1 MSEIE
6 DDASLSDGEEAANND
21 VQEENMSE
29 KEDQIEPCPLTQE
42 IMIPGLSLL
51 CRTGNGLAH
60 AFVKLE
66 LKDRRL
72 TDIAL
77 VSSFVHLRFLDV
89 SSNHLSDLSPLATL
103 TQLLWLK
110 ARTQI
115 TPYSSYSAPF
125 FTRILGDGNMVAGF
139 RGQPLGQL
147 TYLQWLSLALN
158 RLRDLEGLEG
168 PALESLNLIG
178 KGIQSVSV
186 SLLGN
191 GIQRVSVSLLGNGI
205 QRVSV
210 SLLGNGIQRVS
221 GLQYHLLTN
230 LVTLE
235 LRGNKLETTDGI
247 YLPNLRRLYL
257 AQNAIKRLE
266 GLGKLEHLTTL
277 HLRDNQL
284 ETLDGISPN
293 MKTLQYLNIRGNLVS
308 AQRALRS
315 LVGVSR
321 TLRALVLAEN
331 PLVETGDYRL
341 CVLSRLPLL
350 ERLDKEPISPE
361 EKSEAQEKL
370 RV

>member
-1 MSEIE
+1 MSEGE
-6 DDASLSDGEEAANND
+6 EAGALSEGEEAGALSEGEEATALSEGEEAAALSEGEEAANED
-21 VQEENMSE
+21 GQEENMSE
-29 KEDQIEPCPLTQE
+29 KEDQIEPCPLTKE
-42 IMIPGLSLL
+42 ILIPGLSLL

-60 AFVKLE
+60 AFVKLQLE
-66 LKDRRL
+66 NRRL
-72 TDIAL
+72 TDMAL

-89 SSNHLSDLSPLATL
+89 SSNHLSDLSPLAAL

-110 ARTQI
+110 
-115 TPYSSYSAPF
+115 
-125 FTRILGDGNMVAGF
+125 GDGNMVAGF

-158 RLRDLEGLEG
+158 RLKDLEGLEG
-168 PALESLNLIG
+168 LGLESLNLI
-178 KGIQSVSV
+178 
-186 SLLGN
+186 
-191 GIQRVSVSLLGNGI
+191 
-205 QRVSV
+205 
-210 SLLGNGIQRVS
+210 GNGIQRVS
-221 GLQYHLLTN
+221 GLRYHHLTN

-257 AQNAIKRLE
+257 AQNTIKRLE
-266 GLGKLEHLTTL
+266 GLGKLERLTTL

-293 MKTLQYLNIRGNLVS
+293 MKALQYLNIRGNLVS

-331 PLVETGDYRL
+331 PLVETEDYRL

-370 RV
+370 REFNDEVSVGAEEY